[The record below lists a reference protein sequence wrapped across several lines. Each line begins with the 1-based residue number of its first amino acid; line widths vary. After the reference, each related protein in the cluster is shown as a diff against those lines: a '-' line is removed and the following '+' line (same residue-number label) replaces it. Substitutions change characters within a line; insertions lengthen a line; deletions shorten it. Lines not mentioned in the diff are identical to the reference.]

1 MQRISRRSLLTVL
14 WGIVAAALVPV
25 AAWAENARAPLRDP
39 THSFEICVPS
49 WQELQRRHV
58 VIQEYDY
65 SCGAAA
71 LATIFQYYWE
81 DCVTEKQILNAI
93 LRVLTV
99 DEVKDR
105 IKKGMSITDLRRAA
119 VELGYLSSIG
129 TMTLEKLSQ
138 SKIPLIVPIKVKG
151 FDHFVVYRGMADGR
165 VYLADPV
172 RGNVRPTV
180 AEFCGQWNKNAI
192 LVVIKRGQQPR
203 PSSPLSITPCEVMKG
218 WTTDEWL
225 DKELPRPYFR
235 GGR

>member
-1 MQRISRRSLLTVL
+1 VQRIFRCSLLAGL
-14 WGIVAAALVPV
+14 LAICIAALLPH
-25 AAWAENARAPLRDP
+25 AAKGENARAPLRDP

-49 WQELQRRHV
+49 WRELQRRHV
-58 VIQEYDY
+58 VIQQYDY

-71 LATIFQYYWE
+71 MATIFQYYWE
-81 DCVTEKQILNAI
+81 DNVTEKQILDAI

-138 SKIPLIVPIKVKG
+138 SKIPLIVPIKVKN
-151 FDHFVVYRGMADGR
+151 FDHFVVYRGIADGR
-165 VYLADPV
+165 VYLADPI

-192 LVVIKRGQQPR
+192 LVVIKKGQPPR
-203 PSSPLSITPCEVMKG
+203 QSSPLSITPCEVMKG